1 MTKRIINLLF
11 FIVLN
16 VFAASL
22 SGIIPLFSHSANAEA
37 GLAILSVTCQPYDGL
52 VVATND
58 ESPDFR
64 IDENTVALFDGDK
77 KIGLSVDECTPVACG
92 EVGIPLDSSFSAPD
106 NLKVVFGKGFAVSE
120 NGARLADEEIWIY
133 ESFEEE
139 FSLIRFRKESP
150 ADDNPDEFAD
160 ESESESLSESESYS
174 ESESESL
181 SESESSS
188 ESESESLSESES
200 SSESESESLPESE
213 SSSESESESLHESES
228 SSESESYSES
238 ESEDLPESESSSES
252 ESENLSES
260 ESFSESE
267 SESGTDESESLPTS
281 ERDSDSESKQDSES
295 LPESE
300 SYSDSESPPTSESS
314 SDSESPPTSE
324 SRTKDESNRTPTSEN
339 RESGC
344 KSDIYPCMTTGLF
357 ATFTASA
364 FIFFNNKKQ

>member
-64 IDENTVALFDGDK
+64 IDENTIALFDGDK
-77 KIGLSVDECTPVACG
+77 KIGLSVGECTPVASG

-150 ADDNPDEFAD
+150 ADDDPDEIAD
-160 ESESESLSESESYS
+160 ESVSEESITESESFS

-181 SESESSS
+181 SESESF
-188 ESESESLSESES
+188 
-200 SSESESESLPESE
+200 SESESESLPESE
-213 SSSESESESLHESES
+213 SSSESESEDLSESES
-228 SSESESYSES
+228 SSDSETG
-238 ESEDLPESESSSES
+238 
-252 ESENLSES
+252 N
-260 ESFSESE
+260 
-267 SESGTDESESLPTS
+267 DESESLPTS
-281 ERDSDSESKQDSES
+281 ERD
-295 LPESE
+295 
-300 SYSDSESPPTSESS
+300 T
-314 SDSESPPTSE
+314 DSESPPTSE

-339 RESGC
+339 HESGC

>member
-77 KIGLSVDECTPVACG
+77 KIGLSVGECTPVASG

-106 NLKVVFGKGFAVSE
+106 KLKVVFGKGFAVSE

-139 FSLIRFRKESP
+139 FLLIRFRKESP
-150 ADDNPDEFAD
+150 ADDDPDEIAD
-160 ESESESLSESESYS
+160 ESVSEESITESESPS

-181 SESESSS
+181 SESESSL
-188 ESESESLSESES
+188 ESESEFG
-200 SSESESESLPESE
+200 
-213 SSSESESESLHESES
+213 
-228 SSESESYSES
+228 
-238 ESEDLPESESSSES
+238 
-252 ESENLSES
+252 N
-260 ESFSESE
+260 
-267 SESGTDESESLPTS
+267 DESESL
-281 ERDSDSESKQDSES
+281 
-295 LPESE
+295 
-300 SYSDSESPPTSESS
+300 
-314 SDSESPPTSE
+314 PTSE

>member
-77 KIGLSVDECTPVACG
+77 KIGLSVGECTPVASG

-106 NLKVVFGKGFAVSE
+106 KLKVVFGKGFAVSE

-150 ADDNPDEFAD
+150 ADDDPDEFAD
-160 ESESESLSESESYS
+160 ESVFEESIT
-174 ESESESL
+174 
-181 SESESSS
+181 ESESSS

-200 SSESESESLPESE
+200 YSESESESLPESE
-213 SSSESESESLHESES
+213 SSSESESESL
-228 SSESESYSES
+228 SESESPSVSES
-238 ESEDLPESESSSES
+238 ES
-252 ESENLSES
+252 LSES
-260 ESFSESE
+260 ESSLE
-267 SESGTDESESLPTS
+267 SESGNDESESLPTS
-281 ERDSDSESKQDSES
+281 ERDSDNESNQDSEIP
-295 LPESE
+295 PESE
-300 SYSDSESPPTSESS
+300 SNPDG
-314 SDSESPPTSE
+314 ESPPTSE

>member
-77 KIGLSVDECTPVACG
+77 KIGLSVGECTPVACG
-92 EVGIPLDSSFSAPD
+92 EVGIPLDSSFSTPD
-106 NLKVVFGKGFAVSE
+106 KLKVVFGKGFAVSE

-150 ADDNPDEFAD
+150 ADDDPDEFAD
-160 ESESESLSESESYS
+160 ESVSEESITESESFS

-181 SESESSS
+181 SESETSS
-188 ESESESLSESES
+188 ESESESLPESES
-200 SSESESESLPESE
+200 FSESESESLPESE
-213 SSSESESESLHESES
+213 SSSESESESG
-228 SSESESYSES
+228 
-238 ESEDLPESESSSES
+238 
-252 ESENLSES
+252 N
-260 ESFSESE
+260 
-267 SESGTDESESLPTS
+267 DESESLPTS
-281 ERDSDSESKQDSES
+281 ERDSDRESNQ
-295 LPESE
+295 
-300 SYSDSESPPTSESS
+300 DSESPPESESS
-314 SDSESPPTSE
+314 SDGESLPTSE

>member
-52 VVATND
+52 VVTTND

-77 KIGLSVDECTPVACG
+77 KIGLSVGECTPVACG

-106 NLKVVFGKGFAVSE
+106 KLKVVFGKGFAVSE

-150 ADDNPDEFAD
+150 ADDDPDEFAD
-160 ESESESLSESESYS
+160 ESVSEESITESESSSESESEDLPESESSSVSESESLPESESPS

-181 SESESSS
+181 SESESHS
-188 ESESESLSESES
+188 ESESESLPESES
-200 SSESESESLPESE
+200 SSDSETGNDESESLPESE
-213 SSSESESESLHESES
+213 SSSESESESGN
-228 SSESESYSES
+228 
-238 ESEDLPESESSSES
+238 D
-252 ESENLSES
+252 
-260 ESFSESE
+260 
-267 SESGTDESESLPTS
+267 
-281 ERDSDSESKQDSES
+281 DSEI
-295 LPESE
+295 
-300 SYSDSESPPTSESS
+300 
-314 SDSESPPTSE
+314 PPTSE

-364 FIFFNNKKQ
+364 FILFNNKKQ

>member
-77 KIGLSVDECTPVACG
+77 KIGLSVGECTPVACG

-150 ADDNPDEFAD
+150 ADDDPDEIAD
-160 ESESESLSESESYS
+160 ESESESLSESESSSESESESLPESESYS

-181 SESESSS
+181 PESESSS

-213 SSSESESESLHESES
+213 SF
-228 SSESESYSES
+228 SES

-260 ESFSESE
+260 ESSSESE
-267 SESGTDESESLPTS
+267 SESGNDE
-281 ERDSDSESKQDSES
+281 SES

-300 SYSDSESPPTSESS
+300 SNPDSEI
-314 SDSESPPTSE
+314 PPTSE

-339 RESGC
+339 HESGC

>member
-77 KIGLSVDECTPVACG
+77 KIGLSVGECSPVACG

-106 NLKVVFGKGFAVSE
+106 KLKVVFGKGFAVSE

-150 ADDNPDEFAD
+150 ADDDPDEFAD
-160 ESESESLSESESYS
+160 ESVFEESIT
-174 ESESESL
+174 
-181 SESESSS
+181 
-188 ESESESLSESES
+188 ESES

-213 SSSESESESLHESES
+213 SSSENESESLSESESF
-228 SSESESYSES
+228 SES
-238 ESEDLPESESSSES
+238 ESESES
-252 ESENLSES
+252 LSES

-267 SESGTDESESLPTS
+267 SESGNDESESLPTS
-281 ERDSDSESKQDSES
+281 ERDSDSESNQNSES
-295 LPESE
+295 LPA
-300 SYSDSESPPTSESS
+300 SESS

-324 SRTKDESNRTPTSEN
+324 SRTKDESNRTPTSKN

>member
-77 KIGLSVDECTPVACG
+77 KIGLSVGECTPVASG

-106 NLKVVFGKGFAVSE
+106 KLKVVFGKGFAVSE

-150 ADDNPDEFAD
+150 ADDDPDKFAD
-160 ESESESLSESESYS
+160 ESVSEESITESESPSESESESLSESESYS

-181 SESESSS
+181 
-188 ESESESLSESES
+188 
-200 SSESESESLPESE
+200 PESE
-213 SSSESESESLHESES
+213 SS
-228 SSESESYSES
+228 SES
-238 ESEDLPESESSSES
+238 ESEDLPESESFSES
-252 ESENLSES
+252 ESESLSES

-267 SESGTDESESLPTS
+267 SESGNDESESLPTS
-281 ERDSDSESKQDSES
+281 ERDSDSESNQDSES
-295 LPESE
+295 LP
-300 SYSDSESPPTSESS
+300 DSESS

>member
-64 IDENTVALFDGDK
+64 IDENTVALFDGDR
-77 KIGLSVDECTPVACG
+77 KIGLSVGECTPVACG

-106 NLKVVFGKGFAVSE
+106 KLKVVFGKGFAVSE

-150 ADDNPDEFAD
+150 ADDDPDEIAD
-160 ESESESLSESESYS
+160 ESVSEESISESESSSESESESLSESESSSESESKDLPESESYS

-188 ESESESLSESES
+188 ESESESG
-200 SSESESESLPESE
+200 
-213 SSSESESESLHESES
+213 
-228 SSESESYSES
+228 
-238 ESEDLPESESSSES
+238 
-252 ESENLSES
+252 N
-260 ESFSESE
+260 
-267 SESGTDESESLPTS
+267 DESESLPTS
-281 ERDSDSESKQDSES
+281 ERDSDSESNQDSES

-300 SYSDSESPPTSESS
+300 SYLE
-314 SDSESPPTSE
+314 SESPPTSE
-324 SRTKDESNRTPTSEN
+324 SRTKDESNHTPTSEN

>member
-77 KIGLSVDECTPVACG
+77 KIGLSVGECTPVACG

-106 NLKVVFGKGFAVSE
+106 KLKVVFGKGFAVSV

-150 ADDNPDEFAD
+150 ADDDPDEFAD
-160 ESESESLSESESYS
+160 ESVSEESITESK
-174 ESESESL
+174 
-181 SESESSS
+181 SSS

-213 SSSESESESLHESES
+213 SSSESESESLSESES
-228 SSESESYSES
+228 SSESESESLSESESSSESESESLSESESSSKS

-252 ESENLSES
+252 ESE
-260 ESFSESE
+260 
-267 SESGTDESESLPTS
+267 SGND
-281 ERDSDSESKQDSES
+281 DSEI
-295 LPESE
+295 
-300 SYSDSESPPTSESS
+300 
-314 SDSESPPTSE
+314 PPTSE

>member
-64 IDENTVALFDGDK
+64 IDENSVALFDGDK
-77 KIGLSVDECTPVACG
+77 KIGLSVGECTPVACG

-106 NLKVVFGKGFAVSE
+106 KLKVVFGKGFAVSE

-133 ESFEEE
+133 ESFAEE

-150 ADDNPDEFAD
+150 ADDDPDEIAD
-160 ESESESLSESESYS
+160 ESVSEESISESESSSESESESLSESENSSESESESLSESESYS

-181 SESESSS
+181 SESESSPES
-188 ESESESLSESES
+188 ESGNDESESLPTSERDSD
-200 SSESESESLPESE
+200 SESLPESE
-213 SSSESESESLHESES
+213 SSSESESES
-228 SSESESYSES
+228 
-238 ESEDLPESESSSES
+238 ED
-252 ESENLSES
+252 
-260 ESFSESE
+260 
-267 SESGTDESESLPTS
+267 DESESNPNG
-281 ERDSDSESKQDSES
+281 
-295 LPESE
+295 
-300 SYSDSESPPTSESS
+300 
-314 SDSESPPTSE
+314 ESPPTSE

>member
-64 IDENTVALFDGDK
+64 IDENSVALFDGDK
-77 KIGLSVDECTPVACG
+77 KIGLSVGECTPVASG

-106 NLKVVFGKGFAVSE
+106 KLKVVFGKGFAVSE

-150 ADDNPDEFAD
+150 ADDDPDEFAD
-160 ESESESLSESESYS
+160 ESVSEESIT
-174 ESESESL
+174 
-181 SESESSS
+181 ESESSS

-213 SSSESESESLHESES
+213 SSSESESESL
-228 SSESESYSES
+228 
-238 ESEDLPESESSSES
+238 
-252 ESENLSES
+252 SES

-267 SESGTDESESLPTS
+267 SESLSENESSSESESESL
-281 ERDSDSESKQDSES
+281 SESESSSESESESGNDESES

-300 SYSDSESPPTSESS
+300 SNPDG
-314 SDSESPPTSE
+314 ESPPTSE

-339 RESGC
+339 HESGC

>member
-16 VFAASL
+16 IFAASL

-77 KIGLSVDECTPVACG
+77 KIGLSVGECTPVACG

-106 NLKVVFGKGFAVSE
+106 KLKVVFGKGFAVSE

-150 ADDNPDEFAD
+150 ADDDPDEFAD
-160 ESESESLSESESYS
+160 ESVFEESIT
-174 ESESESL
+174 
-181 SESESSS
+181 ESESSS

-200 SSESESESLPESE
+200 PSESESESLPESKSSLESESESLPESE
-213 SSSESESESLHESES
+213 SSSE
-228 SSESESYSES
+228 
-238 ESEDLPESESSSES
+238 
-252 ESENLSES
+252 
-260 ESFSESE
+260 
-267 SESGTDESESLPTS
+267 
-281 ERDSDSESKQDSES
+281 
-295 LPESE
+295 
-300 SYSDSESPPTSESS
+300 
-314 SDSESPPTSE
+314 SESPPTSE

-339 RESGC
+339 SESGC

>member
-64 IDENTVALFDGDK
+64 IDENSVALFDGDK
-77 KIGLSVDECTPVACG
+77 KIGLSVGECTPVACG

-106 NLKVVFGKGFAVSE
+106 KLKVVFGKGFAVSE

-150 ADDNPDEFAD
+150 ADDDPDEFAE
-160 ESESESLSESESYS
+160 ESIT
-174 ESESESL
+174 
-181 SESESSS
+181 ESESSS
-188 ESESESLSESES
+188 ESESESGN
-200 SSESESESLPESE
+200 
-213 SSSESESESLHESES
+213 
-228 SSESESYSES
+228 
-238 ESEDLPESESSSES
+238 D
-252 ESENLSES
+252 
-260 ESFSESE
+260 
-267 SESGTDESESLPTS
+267 
-281 ERDSDSESKQDSES
+281 DSEI
-295 LPESE
+295 
-300 SYSDSESPPTSESS
+300 
-314 SDSESPPTSE
+314 PPTSE

>member
-77 KIGLSVDECTPVACG
+77 KIGLSVGECTPVACG

-106 NLKVVFGKGFAVSE
+106 KLKVVFGKGFAVSE

-150 ADDNPDEFAD
+150 ADDDPDEFAD
-160 ESESESLSESESYS
+160 ESVFEESIT
-174 ESESESL
+174 
-181 SESESSS
+181 
-188 ESESESLSESES
+188 ESES

-213 SSSESESESLHESES
+213 SSSESESE
-228 SSESESYSES
+228 
-238 ESEDLPESESSSES
+238 DLP
-252 ESENLSES
+252 ES

-267 SESGTDESESLPTS
+267 SESGNDESESLPTS
-281 ERDSDSESKQDSES
+281 ERDSDSESNQDSESKQDGES

-300 SYSDSESPPTSESS
+300 SSSE
-314 SDSESPPTSE
+314 SESPPTSE

-344 KSDIYPCMTTGLF
+344 KSDIYPCMTTGLL

>member
-77 KIGLSVDECTPVACG
+77 KIGLSVGECTPVACG

-106 NLKVVFGKGFAVSE
+106 KLKVVFGKGFAVSE

-139 FSLIRFRKESP
+139 FLLIRFRKESP
-150 ADDNPDEFAD
+150 ADDDPDEFAD
-160 ESESESLSESESYS
+160 ESVSEESTTESESSL

-200 SSESESESLPESE
+200 PSESESESLPESE
-213 SSSESESESLHESES
+213 SSSESESESG
-228 SSESESYSES
+228 
-238 ESEDLPESESSSES
+238 
-252 ESENLSES
+252 N
-260 ESFSESE
+260 
-267 SESGTDESESLPTS
+267 DESESLPTS

-300 SYSDSESPPTSESS
+300 SYSDSEI
-314 SDSESPPTSE
+314 PPTSE

-344 KSDIYPCMTTGLF
+344 KSDVYPCMTTGLF

>member
-77 KIGLSVDECTPVACG
+77 KIGLSVGECTPVASG

-106 NLKVVFGKGFAVSE
+106 KLKVVFGKGFAVSE

-150 ADDNPDEFAD
+150 ADDDPDKFAD
-160 ESESESLSESESYS
+160 ESVFEESITESESSSESESEDLPESESSSESESESLSESESYSESESESLPESESSS

-200 SSESESESLPESE
+200 SSESESESGN
-213 SSSESESESLHESES
+213 
-228 SSESESYSES
+228 
-238 ESEDLPESESSSES
+238 D
-252 ESENLSES
+252 
-260 ESFSESE
+260 
-267 SESGTDESESLPTS
+267 
-281 ERDSDSESKQDSES
+281 DSEIS
-295 LPESE
+295 
-300 SYSDSESPPTSESS
+300 
-314 SDSESPPTSE
+314 PTSE

>member
-77 KIGLSVDECTPVACG
+77 KIVLSVGECTPVACG

-160 ESESESLSESESYS
+160 ESVSEESITESESSS
-174 ESESESL
+174 ESESESF

-200 SSESESESLPESE
+200 FSESESESLPESE
-213 SSSESESESLHESES
+213 SF
-228 SSESESYSES
+228 SES
-238 ESEDLPESESSSES
+238 ESEDDESESLPESESSS
-252 ESENLSES
+252 
-260 ESFSESE
+260 
-267 SESGTDESESLPTS
+267 DSESLPES
-281 ERDSDSESKQDSES
+281 ERDSDSESNQDGES
-295 LPESE
+295 LPEN
-300 SYSDSESPPTSESS
+300 ESS
-314 SDSESPPTSE
+314 SDGEIPPTSE

>member
-77 KIGLSVDECTPVACG
+77 KIGLSVGECTPVACG

-106 NLKVVFGKGFAVSE
+106 NLKVVFGKGFAVSV

-150 ADDNPDEFAD
+150 ADDDPDEFAD
-160 ESESESLSESESYS
+160 ESVSEESITESESSS

-213 SSSESESESLHESES
+213 SPSESESESLPESES
-228 SSESESYSES
+228 PSES
-238 ESEDLPESESSSES
+238 ESESLPESESSSES
-252 ESENLSES
+252 ESE
-260 ESFSESE
+260 
-267 SESGTDESESLPTS
+267 SGNDESESLPTS
-281 ERDSDSESKQDSES
+281 ERDSDSES

-300 SYSDSESPPTSESS
+300 SSSESESESEDDES
-314 SDSESPPTSE
+314 ESNPDGESPPTSE

>member
-77 KIGLSVDECTPVACG
+77 KIGLSVGECTPVACG

-150 ADDNPDEFAD
+150 ADDDPDEIAD
-160 ESESESLSESESYS
+160 ESVSEESITESESSSESESESLSESENSSESESESLSESESSSESESESLHESETSS

-200 SSESESESLPESE
+200 
-213 SSSESESESLHESES
+213 
-228 SSESESYSES
+228 
-238 ESEDLPESESSSES
+238 
-252 ESENLSES
+252 
-260 ESFSESE
+260 FSESE
-267 SESGTDESESLPTS
+267 SRNDESESLPTS
-281 ERDSDSESKQDSES
+281 ERDSDSESNQDSES

-300 SYSDSESPPTSESS
+300 SYLE
-314 SDSESPPTSE
+314 SESPPTSE

>member
-64 IDENTVALFDGDK
+64 IDENSVALFDGDK
-77 KIGLSVDECTPVACG
+77 KIGLSVGECTPVACG

-106 NLKVVFGKGFAVSE
+106 KLKVVFGKGFAVSE

-150 ADDNPDEFAD
+150 ADDDPDESAD
-160 ESESESLSESESYS
+160 ESVSEESITESESSSESESESLPESENSS

-181 SESESSS
+181 SENETSS

-213 SSSESESESLHESES
+213 SFSESESES
-228 SSESESYSES
+228 
-238 ESEDLPESESSSES
+238 
-252 ESENLSES
+252 LSES

-267 SESGTDESESLPTS
+267 SGNDESESLPTS

-300 SYSDSESPPTSESS
+300 SS
-314 SDSESPPTSE
+314 SDSEIPPTSE

-344 KSDIYPCMTTGLF
+344 KSDIYPCITTGLF

>member
-77 KIGLSVDECTPVACG
+77 KIGLSVGECTPVACG

-106 NLKVVFGKGFAVSE
+106 KLKVVFGKGFAVSE

-150 ADDNPDEFAD
+150 ADDNPDEIAD
-160 ESESESLSESESYS
+160 

-188 ESESESLSESES
+188 ESESE
-200 SSESESESLPESE
+200 
-213 SSSESESESLHESES
+213 
-228 SSESESYSES
+228 
-238 ESEDLPESESSSES
+238 
-252 ESENLSES
+252 
-260 ESFSESE
+260 F
-267 SESGTDESESLPTS
+267 GTDESESLPTS

-344 KSDIYPCMTTGLF
+344 KSDISPCMTTGLF

>member
-77 KIGLSVDECTPVACG
+77 KIGLSVGECTPVACG

-106 NLKVVFGKGFAVSE
+106 KLKVVFGKGFAVSE

-150 ADDNPDEFAD
+150 ADDDPDKFAD
-160 ESESESLSESESYS
+160 ESVSEESITESESSSESESESLSESESSS

-213 SSSESESESLHESES
+213 SSSESESESLSESES
-228 SSESESYSES
+228 SSESESG
-238 ESEDLPESESSSES
+238 
-252 ESENLSES
+252 N
-260 ESFSESE
+260 
-267 SESGTDESESLPTS
+267 DESESLPTS
-281 ERDSDSESKQDSES
+281 ERDSDSESNQDSES

-300 SYSDSESPPTSESS
+300 SYSE
-314 SDSESPPTSE
+314 SESPPTSE
-324 SRTKDESNRTPTSEN
+324 SRTKDESNRNPTSEN

>member
-52 VVATND
+52 IVATND

-64 IDENTVALFDGDK
+64 IDENSVALFDGDK
-77 KIGLSVDECTPVACG
+77 KIGLSVGECTPVACG

-106 NLKVVFGKGFAVSE
+106 KLKVVFGKGFAVSE

-150 ADDNPDEFAD
+150 ADDDPDEIAD
-160 ESESESLSESESYS
+160 ESVSEESIT
-174 ESESESL
+174 
-181 SESESSS
+181 ESESSS

-213 SSSESESESLHESES
+213 SSSESESESL
-228 SSESESYSES
+228 SESESFSES

-252 ESENLSES
+252 ESEDLPES
-260 ESFSESE
+260 ESSSESE
-267 SESGTDESESLPTS
+267 SESLSESENS
-281 ERDSDSESKQDSES
+281 SESEI
-295 LPESE
+295 
-300 SYSDSESPPTSESS
+300 PPTSESH
-314 SDSESPPTSE
+314 
-324 SRTKDESNRTPTSEN
+324 TKDESNRTPTSEN

>member
-77 KIGLSVDECTPVACG
+77 KIGLSVGECTPVASG

-106 NLKVVFGKGFAVSE
+106 KLKVVFGKGFAVSE

-150 ADDNPDEFAD
+150 ADDDPDKFAD
-160 ESESESLSESESYS
+160 ESVFEESITESESSS
-174 ESESESL
+174 ESESEDL
-181 SESESSS
+181 PESESSS

-200 SSESESESLPESE
+200 SSESESESGN
-213 SSSESESESLHESES
+213 
-228 SSESESYSES
+228 
-238 ESEDLPESESSSES
+238 D
-252 ESENLSES
+252 
-260 ESFSESE
+260 
-267 SESGTDESESLPTS
+267 
-281 ERDSDSESKQDSES
+281 DSEIS
-295 LPESE
+295 
-300 SYSDSESPPTSESS
+300 
-314 SDSESPPTSE
+314 PTSE

>member
-77 KIGLSVDECTPVACG
+77 KIGLSVGECTPVACG

-106 NLKVVFGKGFAVSE
+106 KLKVVFGKGFAVSE

-150 ADDNPDEFAD
+150 ADDDPDEFAD
-160 ESESESLSESESYS
+160 ESVSEESITESESSS

-181 SESESSS
+181 SESENSS

-213 SSSESESESLHESES
+213 SSSESESESG
-228 SSESESYSES
+228 
-238 ESEDLPESESSSES
+238 
-252 ESENLSES
+252 N
-260 ESFSESE
+260 
-267 SESGTDESESLPTS
+267 DESESLPTS
-281 ERDSDSESKQDSES
+281 ERDSDSESNQDSESSSESETGNDESES

-300 SYSDSESPPTSESS
+300 NSSE
-314 SDSESPPTSE
+314 SESPPTSE

>member
-64 IDENTVALFDGDK
+64 IDENSVALFDGDK
-77 KIGLSVDECTPVACG
+77 KIGLSVGECTPVACG

-106 NLKVVFGKGFAVSE
+106 KLKVVFGKGFAVSE

-150 ADDNPDEFAD
+150 ADDDPDEIAD
-160 ESESESLSESESYS
+160 ESVSEESITESESSS

-213 SSSESESESLHESES
+213 SSSESESESLPESES
-228 SSESESYSES
+228 SSESESES
-238 ESEDLPESESSSES
+238 LPESESSSES
-252 ESENLSES
+252 ESE
-260 ESFSESE
+260 
-267 SESGTDESESLPTS
+267 SGNDE
-281 ERDSDSESKQDSES
+281 SES

-300 SYSDSESPPTSESS
+300 SNPDGESL
-314 SDSESPPTSE
+314 PTSE

>member
-77 KIGLSVDECTPVACG
+77 KIGLSVGECTPVACG
-92 EVGIPLDSSFSAPD
+92 EVGIPLDSSFSAPN
-106 NLKVVFGKGFAVSE
+106 NLKVVFGKGFAVSK

-150 ADDNPDEFAD
+150 ADDDPDEFAD
-160 ESESESLSESESYS
+160 ESVSEESITESESSSK
-174 ESESESL
+174 SESESL
-181 SESESSS
+181 SERESSSESESEDLPESENFS

-213 SSSESESESLHESES
+213 SSSESESESLS
-228 SSESESYSES
+228 
-238 ESEDLPESESSSES
+238 ESESSSES
-252 ESENLSES
+252 ESE
-260 ESFSESE
+260 
-267 SESGTDESESLPTS
+267 SGNDESESLPTS
-281 ERDSDSESKQDSES
+281 ERDSDSKSNQDSES

-300 SYSDSESPPTSESS
+300 SS
-314 SDSESPPTSE
+314 SDSEIPPTSE

>member
-77 KIGLSVDECTPVACG
+77 KIGLSVGECTPVACG
-92 EVGIPLDSSFSAPD
+92 EVGIPLDSSFSSPD
-106 NLKVVFGKGFAVSE
+106 KLKVVFGKGFAVSE

-133 ESFEEE
+133 ESFEKE

-150 ADDNPDEFAD
+150 ADDDPDEFAD
-160 ESESESLSESESYS
+160 ESVSKEIITESESSS

-200 SSESESESLPESE
+200 
-213 SSSESESESLHESES
+213 
-228 SSESESYSES
+228 Y
-238 ESEDLPESESSSES
+238 
-252 ESENLSES
+252 
-260 ESFSESE
+260 SESE
-267 SESGTDESESLPTS
+267 SESGNDESESLPTS
-281 ERDSDSESKQDSES
+281 ERDSDSESNQDSES

-300 SYSDSESPPTSESS
+300 SSSESETGNDESESLPESERS
-314 SDSESPPTSE
+314 SDGESPPTSE
-324 SRTKDESNRTPTSEN
+324 SRTKGESNRTPTSEN

>member
-1 MTKRIINLLF
+1 MTKRRINLLF

-64 IDENTVALFDGDK
+64 IDENSVALFDGDK
-77 KIGLSVDECTPVACG
+77 KIGLSVGECTPVASG
-92 EVGIPLDSSFSAPD
+92 EVGIPLDSFFFAPD
-106 NLKVVFGKGFAVSE
+106 KLKVVFGKGFAVSE

-150 ADDNPDEFAD
+150 ADDDPDEIAD
-160 ESESESLSESESYS
+160 ESVSEESITESESSSDSESESLSESESSS
-174 ESESESL
+174 ESETESL
-181 SESESSS
+181 SESESSSESENSS

-200 SSESESESLPESE
+200 SSESELESL
-213 SSSESESESLHESES
+213 SESESF
-228 SSESESYSES
+228 SES
-238 ESEDLPESESSSES
+238 ESEDLPESES
-252 ESENLSES
+252 
-260 ESFSESE
+260 FSESE
-267 SESGTDESESLPTS
+267 SNP
-281 ERDSDSESKQDSES
+281 
-295 LPESE
+295 
-300 SYSDSESPPTSESS
+300 
-314 SDSESPPTSE
+314 DSESPPTSE
-324 SRTKDESNRTPTSEN
+324 SRTKDESNHTPTSEN

>member
-58 ESPDFR
+58 ESSDFR

-77 KIGLSVDECTPVACG
+77 KIGLSVGECTPVACG

-106 NLKVVFGKGFAVSE
+106 KLKVVFGKGFAVSE

-150 ADDNPDEFAD
+150 ADDDPDKFAD
-160 ESESESLSESESYS
+160 ESVFEESITESESSSESESESLSESKSS
-174 ESESESL
+174 LESESENL

-200 SSESESESLPESE
+200 FSESESESES
-213 SSSESESESLHESES
+213 
-228 SSESESYSES
+228 
-238 ESEDLPESESSSES
+238 
-252 ESENLSES
+252 LSES

-267 SESGTDESESLPTS
+267 SESGTDKSESLPTS
-281 ERDSDSESKQDSES
+281 ERDSDNESNQ
-295 LPESE
+295 
-300 SYSDSESPPTSESS
+300 
-314 SDSESPPTSE
+314 DSESPPTSE

>member
-64 IDENTVALFDGDK
+64 IDENTIALFDGDK
-77 KIGLSVDECTPVACG
+77 KIGLSVGECSPVACG

-106 NLKVVFGKGFAVSE
+106 KLKVVFGKGFAVSE

-150 ADDNPDEFAD
+150 ADDDPDEFAD
-160 ESESESLSESESYS
+160 ESVSEESITESESSSESESESLPESESSSVSESESLSESESSSESETESLS
-174 ESESESL
+174 ESESSSENESESL
-181 SESESSS
+181 PESESSS

-200 SSESESESLPESE
+200 SSESESESG
-213 SSSESESESLHESES
+213 
-228 SSESESYSES
+228 
-238 ESEDLPESESSSES
+238 
-252 ESENLSES
+252 N
-260 ESFSESE
+260 
-267 SESGTDESESLPTS
+267 DE
-281 ERDSDSESKQDSES
+281 SES

-300 SYSDSESPPTSESS
+300 CDSDSESIPDGESDSDGESLPENESS
-314 SDSESPPTSE
+314 SDGESPPTSE

-364 FIFFNNKKQ
+364 YIFFNNKKQ

>member
-37 GLAILSVTCQPYDGL
+37 GLEILSVTCQPYDGL

-64 IDENTVALFDGDK
+64 IDENSVALFDGDK
-77 KIGLSVDECTPVACG
+77 KIGLSVGECTPVACG

-106 NLKVVFGKGFAVSE
+106 KLKVVFGKGFAVSE

-150 ADDNPDEFAD
+150 ADDDPDEFSD
-160 ESESESLSESESYS
+160 ESVSKEIITESESSSESESENLSESERSSESESESLSESESFS

-188 ESESESLSESES
+188 ESESESG
-200 SSESESESLPESE
+200 
-213 SSSESESESLHESES
+213 
-228 SSESESYSES
+228 
-238 ESEDLPESESSSES
+238 
-252 ESENLSES
+252 N
-260 ESFSESE
+260 
-267 SESGTDESESLPTS
+267 DESESLPTS
-281 ERDSDSESKQDSES
+281 ERDSDSES

-300 SYSDSESPPTSESS
+300 SNPDGEI
-314 SDSESPPTSE
+314 PPTSE

>member
-77 KIGLSVDECTPVACG
+77 KIGLSVGECTPVACG

-106 NLKVVFGKGFAVSE
+106 KLKVVFGKGFAVSE

-150 ADDNPDEFAD
+150 ADDDPDEFAD
-160 ESESESLSESESYS
+160 ESVSEESTT
-174 ESESESL
+174 
-181 SESESSS
+181 ESESSS
-188 ESESESLSESES
+188 ESESESLSENETSSESESESLSESETSSESESESLSESESFSESESESLPESES

-213 SSSESESESLHESES
+213 SSSESES
-228 SSESESYSES
+228 
-238 ESEDLPESESSSES
+238 
-252 ESENLSES
+252 
-260 ESFSESE
+260 
-267 SESGTDESESLPTS
+267 
-281 ERDSDSESKQDSES
+281 
-295 LPESE
+295 
-300 SYSDSESPPTSESS
+300 
-314 SDSESPPTSE
+314 
-324 SRTKDESNRTPTSEN
+324 
-339 RESGC
+339 
-344 KSDIYPCMTTGLF
+344 KS
-357 ATFTASA
+357 
-364 FIFFNNKKQ
+364 

>member
-77 KIGLSVDECTPVACG
+77 KIGLSVGECTPVACG

-106 NLKVVFGKGFAVSE
+106 KLRVVFGKGFAVSE

-150 ADDNPDEFAD
+150 ADDDPDEFAD
-160 ESESESLSESESYS
+160 ESVSEESIT
-174 ESESESL
+174 
-181 SESESSS
+181 ESESSS
-188 ESESESLSESES
+188 ESK
-200 SSESESESLPESE
+200 SESLPESE
-213 SSSESESESLHESES
+213 SF
-228 SSESESYSES
+228 SES

-281 ERDSDSESKQDSES
+281 ERDSDNESKQDSES

-324 SRTKDESNRTPTSEN
+324 SRTKDESTRTPTSEN

>member
-64 IDENTVALFDGDK
+64 IDENSVALFDGDK
-77 KIGLSVDECTPVACG
+77 KIGLSVGECTPVASG

-106 NLKVVFGKGFAVSE
+106 KLKVVFGKGFAVSE

-150 ADDNPDEFAD
+150 ADDDPDEFAD
-160 ESESESLSESESYS
+160 ESVSEESITESESSSESESESLSESESFS

-181 SESESSS
+181 SENESSS

-200 SSESESESLPESE
+200 SSESESESG
-213 SSSESESESLHESES
+213 
-228 SSESESYSES
+228 
-238 ESEDLPESESSSES
+238 
-252 ESENLSES
+252 N
-260 ESFSESE
+260 
-267 SESGTDESESLPTS
+267 DE
-281 ERDSDSESKQDSES
+281 SES

-300 SYSDSESPPTSESS
+300 SNPDG
-314 SDSESPPTSE
+314 ESPPTSE

-339 RESGC
+339 HESGC

>member
-64 IDENTVALFDGDK
+64 IDENSVALFDGDK
-77 KIGLSVDECTPVACG
+77 KIGLSVGECTPVASG

-106 NLKVVFGKGFAVSE
+106 KLKVVFGKGFAVSE

-150 ADDNPDEFAD
+150 ADDDPDEFAD
-160 ESESESLSESESYS
+160 ESVSEESIT
-174 ESESESL
+174 
-181 SESESSS
+181 ESESSS

-213 SSSESESESLHESES
+213 SSSESESESL
-228 SSESESYSES
+228 
-238 ESEDLPESESSSES
+238 
-252 ESENLSES
+252 SES

-267 SESGTDESESLPTS
+267 SESLSENESSSESESESL
-281 ERDSDSESKQDSES
+281 SESESSSESESESGNDESES

-300 SYSDSESPPTSESS
+300 SNPDG
-314 SDSESPPTSE
+314 ESPPTSE

-339 RESGC
+339 HESGC
-344 KSDIYPCMTTGLF
+344 KSDIYPCMTTSLF

>member
-77 KIGLSVDECTPVACG
+77 KIGLSVGECTPVACG

-150 ADDNPDEFAD
+150 ADDDPDEIAD
-160 ESESESLSESESYS
+160 ESVSEESIT
-174 ESESESL
+174 
-181 SESESSS
+181 ESESSS
-188 ESESESLSESES
+188 ESESESLSESEN
-200 SSESESESLPESE
+200 SSESESG
-213 SSSESESESLHESES
+213 
-228 SSESESYSES
+228 
-238 ESEDLPESESSSES
+238 
-252 ESENLSES
+252 N
-260 ESFSESE
+260 
-267 SESGTDESESLPTS
+267 DESESLPTS
-281 ERDSDSESKQDSES
+281 ERDSDSESNQDSES

-300 SYSDSESPPTSESS
+300 SYLE
-314 SDSESPPTSE
+314 SESPPTSE

>member
-22 SGIIPLFSHSANAEA
+22 SGIIPLFSLSANAEA

-106 NLKVVFGKGFAVSE
+106 NLKVVFGNGFAVSE

-160 ESESESLSESESYS
+160 ESVSEESTT
-174 ESESESL
+174 
-181 SESESSS
+181 
-188 ESESESLSESES
+188 
-200 SSESESESLPESE
+200 
-213 SSSESESESLHESES
+213 
-228 SSESESYSES
+228 
-238 ESEDLPESESSSES
+238 ESESSSES

-300 SYSDSESPPTSESS
+300 SYSDSESPPTSES
-314 SDSESPPTSE
+314 
-324 SRTKDESNRTPTSEN
+324 RTKDESNRTPTSEN

-344 KSDIYPCMTTGLF
+344 ESDIYPCMTTGLF